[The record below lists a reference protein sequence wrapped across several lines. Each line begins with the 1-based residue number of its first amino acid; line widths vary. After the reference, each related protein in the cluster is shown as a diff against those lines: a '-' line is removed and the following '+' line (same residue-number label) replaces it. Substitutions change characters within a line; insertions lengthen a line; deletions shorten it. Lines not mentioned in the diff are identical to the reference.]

1 VLFGDTRCWPLQTR
15 SVLISSSDQDGGVE
29 ARCASFAAG
38 RRAAAFG
45 RVARL
50 LVGERLLGLIVVG
63 LATLLGRFWP

>member
-1 VLFGDTRCWPLQTR
+1 VNSTGARVAEHTFCPAFPFG
-15 SVLISSSDQDGGVE
+15 
-29 ARCASFAAG
+29 ASFAAG

-63 LATLLGRFWP
+63 LATLLGQFWP

>member
-1 VLFGDTRCWPLQTR
+1 MGGRATNYREFDLRPRSGAHLLPALPFG
-15 SVLISSSDQDGGVE
+15 
-29 ARCASFAAG
+29 ASFAAG